1 MKYLTTKEIADKWNV
16 NDRRVRVLCEE
27 GRVDGAFKVG
37 KSWMIAEDASKPYD
51 GRKKSIKHIKD
62 WTIISLK

>member
-27 GRVDGAFKVG
+27 EMVRLKSVKVG
-37 KSWMIAEDASKPYD
+37 
-51 GRKKSIKHIKD
+51 
-62 WTIISLK
+62 

>member
-1 MKYLTTKEIADKWNV
+1 
-16 NDRRVRVLCEE
+16 
-27 GRVDGAFKVG
+27 
-37 KSWMIAEDASKPYD
+37 MIAEDASKPYD